1 MIWPLIKLDLRK
13 ALTTYLALLVAQIGF
28 VLVTRDV
35 LDSANVTVA
44 VLALAQGWMLAYQIF
59 RDTHNTRVF
68 VFSRPWSRARI
79 FWTRWGLAMALQTV
93 TVLLVYTILAAGT
106 RTWLYRH
113 ELPYFPMVARF
124 ELSILWPMALASV
137 TTFHIVM
144 FLTLWGYLGYNPGSA
159 RPWHGVIVKI
169 ALALILMTFRGSG
182 HVGGAALLGGSGL
195 GTGNLAVIYAV
206 AVSLMCTGASLNCC
220 KHMEIES

>member
-13 ALTTYLALLVAQIGF
+13 AVTAYLALLIAQMGF
-28 VLVTRDV
+28 VLITRDV
-35 LDSANVTVA
+35 LDSANVTIA
-44 VLALAQGWMLAYQIF
+44 VLGLAQGWMLAYLIF

-68 VFSRPWSRARI
+68 VFSRPWSRTHI
-79 FWTRWGLAMALQTV
+79 FWTRWGLAMVLQTF

-106 RTWLYRH
+106 RTWLYRT
-113 ELPYFPMVARF
+113 ELPYFPMVERF

-144 FLTLWGYLGYNPGSA
+144 FLTLWGYLGNNPGSA
-159 RPWHGVIVKI
+159 RPWQGVIVKI
-169 ALALILMTFRGSG
+169 ALALILMTFLGSE
-182 HVGGAALLGGSGL
+182 HVMGAGL
-195 GTGNLAVIYAV
+195 GTGDLAVIYAI
-206 AVSLMCTGASLNCC
+206 AVTLMCTSASLNCC